1 MKRKIWIWIGAVIAV
16 ILLGLSLYGARIWI
30 FPRLVLSRSMN
41 SAFTQLETRFE
52 KSPIHL
58 IRDIYDP
65 DGYYLADLQL
75 ETDAAGLG
83 PVRYD
88 MDLQTQ
94 LAPLRISG
102 DGTVVTGGKA
112 LDLELYLDGNF
123 AAVSSESLVGG
134 NYYGIAYDSFSQD
147 IRSREVLT
155 ALLGD
160 ERISRWE
167 KQISGLDQ
175 ILSRDIK
182 MPEFSPGDIEAALYA
197 VLILDPEVSGEN
209 IQLSGEEIRVHTVTF
224 RATGQ
229 QIADAAQPH
238 QEELTPEV
246 AAWIHEIRDDP
257 QFFMEAVFYLDQEN
271 LIQMDG
277 KIESSSGS
285 CDLRVF
291 LGTFGKND
299 PLTLEIETREGEE
312 LNRLYLTLENRTD
325 TQSYLEKSRLTLTRN
340 GVQRIFG
347 MDYTYDLSSGEMDI
361 ILTKDAKLA
370 SMRLNL
376 AGEGEKLTVTSQNIA
391 PFLNLFRKKA
401 LESPVICTLS
411 LQPGQEISVPQYK
424 NLDQWSLEDLWI
436 MIKGLGGLLGIN
448 S

>member
-41 SAFTQLETRFE
+41 SAFTQLEARFE

-94 LAPLRISG
+94 PAPLRISG

-155 ALLGD
+155 A
-160 ERISRWE
+160 
-167 KQISGLDQ
+167 
-175 ILSRDIK
+175 
-182 MPEFSPGDIEAALYA
+182 
-197 VLILDPEVSGEN
+197 
-209 IQLSGEEIRVHTVTF
+209 
-224 RATGQ
+224 
-229 QIADAAQPH
+229 
-238 QEELTPEV
+238 
-246 AAWIHEIRDDP
+246 
-257 QFFMEAVFYLDQEN
+257 
-271 LIQMDG
+271 
-277 KIESSSGS
+277 
-285 CDLRVF
+285 
-291 LGTFGKND
+291 
-299 PLTLEIETREGEE
+299 
-312 LNRLYLTLENRTD
+312 
-325 TQSYLEKSRLTLTRN
+325 
-340 GVQRIFG
+340 
-347 MDYTYDLSSGEMDI
+347 
-361 ILTKDAKLA
+361 
-370 SMRLNL
+370 
-376 AGEGEKLTVTSQNIA
+376 
-391 PFLNLFRKKA
+391 
-401 LESPVICTLS
+401 
-411 LQPGQEISVPQYK
+411 
-424 NLDQWSLEDLWI
+424 
-436 MIKGLGGLLGIN
+436 
-448 S
+448 